1 VSKTILI
8 CISGTGQETSDAK
21 DNAIDNPL
29 KIAVR
34 AGWTGFDRKSDVEG
48 QPVVYVPG
56 IGTQESQKRIEGD
69 RGADA
74 KIDAAGNAALA
85 PQKTVDAR
93 RAYILEQ
100 LELAG
105 YGRGDTICIIGF
117 SRGAAEARQLAAS
130 LSKNRIPVR
139 LLCCFDT
146 VAQIGGPDKSQWP
159 DDGLLFEDNA
169 VAESVE
175 QAIHLVSIDEN
186 RLTFPPTLMD
196 HDDRVREVWFA
207 GVHSDVGG
215 GYAEHQLSDVTLAY
229 MVEQMRAA
237 GIVVREPREIDED
250 SLPRGIGTEDIACAP
265 DPLAEMHQHKV
276 SGKGARIICVIDGGT
291 PSRITPLIS
300 DTVRERMRADA
311 SYNIGEMFD
320 WQFVS

>member
-1 VSKTILI
+1 MSKSILI
-8 CISGTGQETSDAK
+8 CISGTGQETADAE
-21 DNAIDNPL
+21 DSAIDNPL

-34 AGWTGFDRKSDVEG
+34 GGWKGYAKPSDVEG
-48 QPVVYVPG
+48 QHVIYVPG
-56 IGTQESQKRIEGD
+56 IGTRESQKHIEGD
-69 RGADA
+69 RGAPA
-74 KIDAAGNAALA
+74 KIDAAGNAILA
-85 PQKTVDAR
+85 PQEAVDAR

-100 LELAG
+100 LEIAG
-105 YGRGDTICIIGF
+105 YARGDTICITGF

-130 LSKNRIPVR
+130 LTKDSIPVR

-146 VAQIGGPDKSQWP
+146 VAQIGGPDKSEWP

-186 RLTFPPTLMD
+186 RLTFPQTLMD

-229 MVEQMRAA
+229 MVEQMLAA
-237 GIVVREPREIDED
+237 GIVVRGPGEIDEG
-250 SLPRGIGTEDIACAP
+250 SLPRGIGAEDIAYAP

-276 SGKGARIICVIDGGT
+276 AGKGVRIICVIDGGK
-291 PSRITPLIS
+291 PSRITPLVS
-300 DTVRERMRADA
+300 DTVRERMRADP
-311 SYNIGEMFD
+311 SYKIGDMFD
-320 WQFVS
+320 WQFV

>member
-1 VSKTILI
+1 MSKVILI

-34 AGWTGFDRKSDVEG
+34 GGWKGYGKPSDVEG
-48 QPVVYVPG
+48 QHVIYVPG
-56 IGTQESQKRIEGD
+56 IGTLESQKHIEGD
-69 RGADA
+69 RGGRA

-85 PQKTVDAR
+85 PQETVDAR

-100 LELAG
+100 LENAG
-105 YGRGDTICIIGF
+105 YEQGDTLCIAGF

-130 LSKNRIPVR
+130 LTQDSIPVR

-169 VAESVE
+169 VAQSVE
-175 QAIHLVSIDEN
+175 QAIHFVSIDEN

-196 HDDRVREVWFA
+196 HDDRVREIWFA

-215 GYAEHQLSDVTLAY
+215 GYPEHQLSDVTLAD

-237 GIVVREPREIDED
+237 GIVVREPGDIDER
-250 SLPRGIGTEDIACAP
+250 SLPRGIGAEDIACDP
-265 DPLAEMHQHKV
+265 DPLAEMHHHKV
-276 SGKGARIICVIDGGT
+276 AGKGVRIICVIEGGR
-291 PSRITPLIS
+291 PSRITPWVS
-300 DTVRERMRADA
+300 DTVRERMGADP
-311 SYNIGEMFD
+311 SYDIGNMFD
-320 WQFVS
+320 WQFV